1 MNSAARKT
9 IMLVEDEALIAMHE
23 KLVLERLGYTVLLA
37 LSGQKAIAT
46 FAADYSIDLVLMD
59 IDLGKGIDGTE
70 TARILLQDRDVP
82 IVFLS
87 SHTEPEIVEK
97 TEIIT
102 SYGYISKNSNVTVLQ
117 ASIKMAFKLFDAK
130 TKVLESNR
138 KLEATLDA
146 LPDLFFEV
154 DLEGRYFDVHCPDPL
169 FLFMPV
175 EDLRGSRIADRLPAN
190 VADTIMA
197 AIRHAHSSGIS
208 RGSRYSLTVPAGL
221 RWFEISV
228 SKIAGSSGEPHFIL
242 LCRDITEQVR
252 IDEDLQESKRHAESL
267 LNVSAEIIMAVDV
280 AGIITLLNDN
290 GHRLFGYEPGELIG
304 KKWAEVGLVGDAR
317 TEVVEF
323 LDDLLRGGNET
334 LVAHENLVR
343 LKSGEL
349 RTILWHNTVLRDRNG
364 SPAGILSSGEDVS
377 RYKELEERY
386 RTIIEVSPDIIAV
399 TDLQGCVVMCSP
411 KALPMFGYDS
421 VEEQLGRPVTDFMVP
436 EDVPRAMLNLR
447 RMAEGEVLG
456 VEEYRGQRKDGGTFD
471 MEINGEFIRD
481 RDGHPEEILFVI
493 RDTTARKRLIRNYKL
508 LFDLSPAGIGLFDHA
523 KGTFLD
529 ANPAFVGM
537 LGYEKE
543 ELLRLS
549 FFDLTP
555 PEYLRV
561 TNDNAGSM
569 AEYGQIESYKKEYI
583 RKDGSRVPVAIRA
596 VVFQDDEKKKVVLGL
611 VEDITERLSAE
622 KKVAT
627 LLQEKDLILK
637 EVHHRIKNNFAVI
650 RGLLQMQAQDSHD
663 AISAEAFRATERR
676 VQSMTVLYEKLYESS
691 SFTEASLRDYV
702 PALTKEILSNFPD
715 CSRIRIVSDVA
726 DFRLDAKR
734 LQSLGILLNELVT
747 NSMKYAFAG
756 RDTGSIFVS
765 AERIDTRILVSIG
778 DDGIGLPEGVEPGA
792 SSGFGLTLVS
802 MLAEQL
808 HGIVRIE
815 RGKGTKV
822 RVEFE
827 A

>member
-1 MNSAARKT
+1 MNGVAQKT
-9 IMLVEDEALIAMHE
+9 IMLVEDEALIAMYE

-70 TARILLQDRDVP
+70 TARVLLQYRDVP
-82 IVFLS
+82 VVFLS

-117 ASIKMAFKLFDAK
+117 ASIKMAFKLFAAK
-130 TKVLESNR
+130 TKVLETNR

-154 DLEGRYFDVHCPDPL
+154 DLDGRYFDVHCPDPL

-175 EDLRGSRIADRLPAN
+175 EDLRGSRIIDRLPSN
-190 VADTIMA
+190 VSDTIMA
-197 AIRHAHSSGIS
+197 AIRDAHLSGIS
-208 RGSRYSLTVPAGL
+208 RGSRYSLAVPAGL

-228 SKIAGSSGEPHFIL
+228 SKIAGSSDDPHFIL

-267 LNVSAEIIMAVDV
+267 LNVSAEIIMAVDA

-290 GHRLFGYEPGELIG
+290 GHRVFGYEPGELIG
-304 KKWAEVGLVGDAR
+304 KKWADVGLVGEAR

-323 LDDLLRGGNET
+323 LDDLLHGGNDT

-364 SPAGILSSGEDVS
+364 APSGILSSGEDIS

-399 TDLQGCVVMCSP
+399 TDLRGRIVMCSP

-421 VEEQLGRPVTDFMVP
+421 VDEQLGHPVTDFMVP
-436 EDVPRAMLNLR
+436 EDVPKALGNLQ
-447 RMAEGEVLG
+447 RMAAGEVLG
-456 VEEYRGQRKDGGTFD
+456 VVEYRGLRKDGGAFD

-481 RDGHPEEILFVI
+481 RDGKPEEILFII
-493 RDTTARKRLIRNYKL
+493 RDTTARKRLISNYKL
-508 LFDLSPAGIGLFDHA
+508 LFDLSPVGIGLFDHA
-523 KGTFLD
+523 EGTFLD
-529 ANPAFVGM
+529 ANPAFVDM
-537 LGYEKE
+537 LGYEKQR
-543 ELLRLS
+543 LLQLS
-549 FFDLTP
+549 YFDLTP
-555 PEYLRV
+555 SEYQQATKDHVSGIMKNGRV
-561 TNDNAGSM
+561 
-569 AEYGQIESYKKEYI
+569 ESYKKEYI
-583 RKDGSRVPVAIRA
+583 RKDGTRLPVAVRI
-596 VVFQDDEKKKVVLGL
+596 VGFLDDEKRKVVLGL
-611 VEDITERLSAE
+611 VEDITERQAAE
-622 KKVAT
+622 KKVSA

-650 RGLLQMQAQDSHD
+650 RGLLQMQAQDAHD
-663 AISAEAFRATERR
+663 AISSEAFRATERR

-702 PALTKEILSNFPD
+702 PALTKEIVSNFPD

-756 RDTGSIFVS
+756 RDTGTIFIS
-765 AERIDTRILVSIG
+765 AERIDTRVVVSIG

-808 HGIVRIE
+808 HGIVKIE
-815 RGKGTKV
+815 RGKGTRV
-822 RVEFE
+822 LVEFE
-827 A
+827 V